1 MLRSN
6 KASVETSNRIRPRI
20 SEMLSCAM
28 DAMKETPRAKID
40 FVAWDIKLQWVEV
53 CSDNV
58 VFKLIL

>member
-1 MLRSN
+1 
-6 KASVETSNRIRPRI
+6 
-20 SEMLSCAM
+20 MLSCAM
-28 DAMKETPRAKID
+28 DAMKETPGAKID